1 MAICGIFKGGWT
13 EKIAELMKSIPRR
26 KKQLIRRMDKAKT

>member
-13 EKIAELMKSIPRR
+13 EKIAELMKNILP
-26 KKQLIRRMDKAKT
+26 QEKTEAASN